1 MYGPCRALSPEE
13 FGTFLK
19 TFRSCLREPRNLLV
33 KPGGTRKVSAME
45 THRIAATVATLLT
58 LAAAQADVYMGL
70 AVDKT
75 HYQRNAFKLDFDSGE
90 LNLILRD
97 GLVILDGACVI
108 DPQLFFFGPSQ
119 IPPCPLGATG
129 FVAQGDID
137 RDGIRDD
144 NQYWSVLTVIPAFVV
159 EPSRPEL
166 AQLFSAPPSKLPRP
180 LPNFRDDSVV
190 TFYDI
195 STAAVTQYD
204 QSRYELILRYG
215 SIPQIET
222 ANLLGAI
229 IGDGSLSV
237 TVTGQDI
244 VGSPLTI
251 AVPVLA
257 LDLGNEAAD
266 KVRVALAAVPAITNF
281 YTVGGA
287 GNNIVL
293 TEINPD
299 GNDPTLNIDIQAG
312 TAQGIGLPVPA
323 SFDTQLGSFT
333 PGASAAK
340 QMREEL
346 VDGQYTFTYPR
357 LNFPDLNPVAI
368 PVTITPIVE
377 ALDPASRSRNGFRF
391 TSGTWDGDDYQL
403 DPRLINEIDW
413 TGNDRSNIR
422 PGDQIYFSILN
433 TAEDFITFPPT
444 VPQNPVLLSNPTVQ
458 SYTLPPFFFEVG
470 EEGVMNLDYRR
481 NLPSNGVAYD
491 VSERDFR
498 AKVRMV
504 DSYAGYAQVTLPL
517 GTSKN
522 DIAPTG
528 NVDRDSM
535 SNLEEFA
542 FQFPTNEDINASA
555 REQFVPGQSGF
566 FGIVQ
571 EFNRVVTK
579 VVNPIIDDEVQ
590 PTGPAAPFLDAQNHI
605 VFEVPVRPRTGTT
618 VKYDFLEAFPP
629 APNGKVKKPKKL
641 KLKGNWEVTT
651 REVQSTTAA
660 IIEVKLV
667 TADTRET
674 VGFLTRPSA
683 DIINLTQEFL
693 VLRSLNPVNPADP
706 LPDLRVQVS
715 SIPLK

>member
-1 MYGPCRALSPEE
+1 ME
-13 FGTFLK
+13 
-19 TFRSCLREPRNLLV
+19 TFRSCLEDPRNLLV
-33 KPGGTRKVSAME
+33 KPGGTLKVSAME

-70 AVDKT
+70 GISKT
-75 HYQRNAFKLDFDSGE
+75 HYQRNAFKVDFNSGE

-97 GLVILDGACVI
+97 GLVILDGACGI
-108 DPQLFFFGPSQ
+108 DPQLFFFGPSI

-129 FVAQGDID
+129 FIAAGDVD

-144 NQYWSVLTVIPAFVV
+144 NQYWSVLSVIPAFVI

-215 SIPQIET
+215 SIPQVET
-222 ANLLGAI
+222 ANVLGSI
-229 IGDGSLSV
+229 VGSGNLIV

-244 VGSPLTI
+244 VGSPLSI
-251 AVPVLA
+251 PVAVTA
-257 LDLGNEAAD
+257 LDLGSEAAD
-266 KVRVALAAVPAITNF
+266 KIRIALAATPAITEF
-281 YTVGGA
+281 YSVGGA
-287 GNNIVL
+287 GSNIVL
-293 TEINPD
+293 TEVDPD
-299 GNDPTLNIDIQAG
+299 GNDPTLNIDIQPG
-312 TAQGIGLPVPA
+312 TAVGIGLPVPT
-323 SFDTQLGSFT
+323 SIDTRLGSFT
-333 PGASAAK
+333 LSTAAAK

-346 VDGQYTFTYPR
+346 VNGQYTFTYPR
-357 LNFPDLNPVAI
+357 LDFPDLNPVAI
-368 PVTITPIVE
+368 PVTVTPIVE

-391 TSGTWDGDDYQL
+391 TSGTWDGDSYQL

-433 TAEDFITFPPT
+433 PAEDFITFPPT

-458 SYTLPPFFFEVG
+458 SYTMPPFFYEVG
-470 EEGVMNLDYRR
+470 DEGVMNLDFRR
-481 NLPSNGVAYD
+481 NLPSNGVAFD

-517 GTSKN
+517 GTPKN
-522 DIAPTG
+522 DIAATG
-528 NVDRDSM
+528 NIDRDSM
-535 SNLEEFA
+535 SNIEEFA

-555 REQFVPGQSGF
+555 REQFVPEQSDF
-566 FGIVQ
+566 LGIVE
-571 EFNRVVTK
+571 EFSRVVNK

-590 PTGPAAPFLDAQNHI
+590 PVGPAAPFLDAENHI
-605 VFEVPVRPRTGTT
+605 VFEVPIRPRTGTT
-618 VKYDFLEAFPP
+618 LKYDFVEAFPP
-629 APNGKVKKPKKL
+629 KKPGAKPKKPKKL
-641 KLKGNWEVTT
+641 KLKGNWEITS
-651 REVQSTTAA
+651 REEQVETNA
-660 IIEVKLV
+660 IIEVRLV
-667 TADTRET
+667 TVDTRET
-674 VGFLTRPSA
+674 VGFETRASGDTVNLTR
-683 DIINLTQEFL
+683 EFL